1 MKENIAQSLNKD
13 VLSSGTL
20 EDVECNREKEDTDE
34 ARKAAKLKEKK
45 DADARKAD
53 KER

>member
-1 MKENIAQSLNKD
+1 M
-13 VLSSGTL
+13 SSCGTL
-20 EDVECNREKEDTDE
+20 EDTECNQEKEDTDE
-34 ARKAAKLKEKK
+34 AWKVAELKEKK